1 MTFDN
6 GREFFV
12 NWNRTDFLFGSMQKL
27 KKNYSSLVK
36 NTKTDRSKKRLTFL
50 RGRCFIMTGT
60 IAAVSITFIDPV
72 SKDSCHLN

>member
-36 NTKTDRSKKRLTFL
+36 NTKTDRSKKRQLFAGPL
-50 RGRCFIMTGT
+50 FHYDRHNSSSFDYIY
-60 IAAVSITFIDPV
+60 
-72 SKDSCHLN
+72 